1 MEWHRAGA
9 IAPSQIQELIVR
21 HGIGG
26 ALARLLLSS
35 FPLLALLIAVV
46 VSWQLVPAH
55 RAAVVVLQPG
65 RKAGRVEDVVPAA
78 GHRLHLLPGCQRLP
92 AAATS
97 AQTQ

>member
-1 MEWHRAGA
+1 
-9 IAPSQIQELIVR
+9 
-21 HGIGG
+21 
-26 ALARLLLSS
+26 
-35 FPLLALLIAVV
+35 
-46 VSWQLVPAH
+46 VPAH